1 MIRGIRMAFCKRM
14 TALLFA
20 IVPLVALGGER
31 DKNKVPPSPHKPLDI
46 VFCLDLSGS
55 TNGLLNDLRDHLW
68 MIINQANNM
77 EPKPFLR
84 MGVVG
89 FSRPSFGKENAYVK
103 VLVPLT
109 TNFDYLA
116 EELYRLR
123 PSIEKGDQIVA
134 AALRASVMDMK
145 WSERSDAVKLVFLV
159 GNGMVSGTD
168 HEYVRYC
175 EQARESNIVVHPVY
189 VMKSANWFKELP
201 GWRRIATMTG
211 GMQTEVTINK
221 PDNMQVFVSVK
232 KDLTELNNRINA
244 TYNWA
249 GIDSAICRRSLTAAD
264 SGAFYADLKDAFYN
278 RLYYKSGEEYAA
290 VFRDC
295 DLVSNAAMLN
305 GNGITE
311 DNGGAFRERL
321 KEMYTA
327 RELLRGQLHRE
338 FQKSDLD
345 AMQKAYT
352 SGSVDNAGV
361 LRRCILNILF
371 KAWGMR

>member
-1 MIRGIRMAFCKRM
+1 MNALRRSLMVLLLAVFLCLPDFSSAVDKDRNK
-14 TALLFA
+14 TA
-20 IVPLVALGGER
+20 
-31 DKNKVPPSPHKPLDI
+31 PSQLKPLDI

-68 MIINQANNM
+68 MIINLANNM
-77 EPKPFLR
+77 EPKPYLR
-84 MGVVG
+84 LGVVG

-109 TNFDYLA
+109 TNFDYLS

-145 WSERSDAVKLVFLV
+145 WSDRSDAVKLVFLV

-175 EQARESNIVVHPVY
+175 EQAREKNIVIHPVY
-189 VMKSANWFKELP
+189 VMKSSNWFKELP
-201 GWRRIATMTG
+201 SWRRIATMTG

-232 KDLTELNNRINA
+232 KDLTALNNKINA

-249 GIDSAICRRSLTAAD
+249 GVDSAICRRSLTAAD
-264 SGAFYADLKDAFYN
+264 SGAFYADSRDAFYN
-278 RLYYKSGEEYAA
+278 RLYYKSGEEYAE
-290 VFRDC
+290 VYRDC
-295 DLVSNAAMLN
+295 DIVSNAVLLTGEAAAEN
-305 GNGITE
+305 E
-311 DNGGAFRERL
+311 DGAFRDRM
-321 KEMYTA
+321 KEMYSA
-327 RELLRGQLHRE
+327 RELMRAQLRKE
-338 FQKSDLD
+338 FLKADLD
-345 AMQKAYT
+345 AMQRAYLT
-352 SGSVDNAGV
+352 GSIDNAGV
-361 LRRCILNILF
+361 LRRCILNILY

>member
-1 MIRGIRMAFCKRM
+1 MKSARR
-14 TALLFA
+14 LVLVLFA
-20 IVPLVALGGER
+20 VLLCMPEFLWAG
-31 DKNKVPPSPHKPLDI
+31 DKDKSKVSQSNLKPLDI

-68 MIINQANNM
+68 MIINQAHNM

-84 MGVVG
+84 IGVVG

-109 TNFDYLA
+109 NNFDYVA

-134 AALRASVMDMK
+134 AALRASVNDMH
-145 WSERSDAVKLVFLV
+145 WTERTDAVKLVFLV

-168 HEYVRYC
+168 HEYVKYC
-175 EQARESNIVVHPVY
+175 EEAREKNIVVHPVY
-189 VMKSANWFKELP
+189 VMKSANWFKELT

-244 TYNWA
+244 TYNWS
-249 GIDSAICRRSLTAAD
+249 GIDSSICRKSLSAAD
-264 SGAFYADLKDAFYN
+264 SGAFYADNKDVFLN

-290 VFRDC
+290 VYNEC
-295 DLVSNAAMLN
+295 DLVSNAAMMN
-305 GNGITE
+305 AGGGAE

-321 KEMYTA
+321 KELYQA
-327 RELLRGQLHRE
+327 REMLRAQLHRE
-338 FQKSDLD
+338 FLKSDLD
-345 AMQKAYT
+345 AMQKAYL
-352 SGSVDNAGV
+352 SGSIENAGV
-361 LRRCILNILF
+361 LRRCVLNILF
-371 KAWGMR
+371 KSWGMH